1 VDVDLS
7 STIELRPGVEIPR
20 VGLGVFRA
28 GSGTPTQNAVKWALQ
43 AGYRH
48 IDTAAVYGNEVDVGI
63 AIRDSG
69 VPRDQVFVTTKLWN
83 ADQGYDET
91 RRAFDHSFEA
101 LGLPYIDL
109 YLMHWPV
116 PDRRLDSWRAMET
129 LLEDGRCKA
138 IGVSN
143 FTEAHLEQLVA
154 NANVPPAVNQFELS
168 PFLQQRELV
177 HRCRELGIVVEAY
190 SPLTRG
196 QRLAD
201 RRLRMIA
208 DAVQRSPA
216 QVLIRWAIQKD
227 FVVLPK
233 SATRE
238 RIEENAQVFDF
249 RLSPELMARLDDLDE
264 NLRVAWDPTKV
275 D

>member
-1 VDVDLS
+1 MDLTS
-7 STIELRPGVEIPR
+7 AIALKPGVEIPR
-20 VGLGVFRA
+20 LGLGVFRA
-28 GSGTPTQNAVKWALQ
+28 GAGVPTQNAVKWALEV
-43 AGYRH
+43 GYRH
-48 IDTAAVYGNEVDVGI
+48 IDTASVYGNEADVGA
-63 AIRDSG
+63 AIRESG
-69 VPRDQVFVTTKLWN
+69 IPREQIFVTTKLWN

-91 RRAFDHSFEA
+91 LRAFDRSLER
-101 LGLPYIDL
+101 LGLPWVDL

-116 PDRRLDSWRAMET
+116 PELRLHSWRAMET
-129 LLEDGRCKA
+129 LLKDGRCKA

-143 FTEAHLEQLVA
+143 FTEAHLEELLQHA
-154 NANVPPAVNQFELS
+154 KVPPAVNQLELS

-196 QRLAD
+196 QRLGD
-201 RRLRMIA
+201 RRLRTIA
-208 DAVQRSPA
+208 DAVQRTPA

-233 SATRE
+233 SATRA
-238 RIEENAQVFDF
+238 RIVENAQVFDF
-249 RLSPELMARLDDLDE
+249 RLDADMMARLDALDE

-275 D
+275 E